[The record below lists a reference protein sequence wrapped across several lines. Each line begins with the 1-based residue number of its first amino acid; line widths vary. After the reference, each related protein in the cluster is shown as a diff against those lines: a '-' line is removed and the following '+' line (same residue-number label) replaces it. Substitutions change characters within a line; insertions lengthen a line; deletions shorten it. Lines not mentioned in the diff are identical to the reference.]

1 MRIIIPDPW
10 NRKPFPGMKNLQF
23 RYNVLAA
30 HAAILSPRD
39 NMNETLQVIL
49 RRRSLRAYADQPLQ
63 LLHRNAILQAALRA
77 PTAGNM
83 MLYSI
88 LEVTDQALKDQLA
101 VTCDNQPF
109 LAKAPLVLLFLA
121 DYQRWMDYY
130 EQTGAPQC
138 AAGLGREPRT
148 PQAGD
153 LVLACCDAL
162 IAAQTAVIAAESLG
176 VGSCYIGDILENA
189 ETVRQMFHLPR
200 CTFPVTLLCFGYPRS
215 APGAPVSRF
224 DQRFIVHENTYH
236 RLEPA
241 ELAEMMQPLEERFAA
256 NPPQSGAQ
264 NAGQANYLRK
274 FTADFSVEMSRSV
287 RAWIRY
293 WEEGA

>member
-1 MRIIIPDPW
+1 
-10 NRKPFPGMKNLQF
+10 
-23 RYNVLAA
+23 
-30 HAAILSPRD
+30 
-39 NMNETLQVIL
+39 MNPTLQSLFDRKSVRNYTDQPISPADKALIL
-49 RRRSLRAYADQPLQ
+49 R
-63 LLHRNAILQAALRA
+63 AAFEA
-77 PTAGNM
+77 PTAGNQ
-83 MLYSI
+83 MLYTI
-88 LEVTDQALKDQLA
+88 IDVTDPGLKDRLA

-109 LAKAPLVLLFLA
+109 IAKAPLVLIFLA
-121 DYQRWMDYY
+121 DQQRWYDTYL
-130 EQTGAPQC
+130 
-138 AAGLGREPRT
+138 AAGQTPRT
-148 PQAGD
+148 PQQGD
-153 LVLACCDAL
+153 ILLAFMDAC
-162 IAAQTAVIAAESLG
+162 IAAQNAVVAAQSLG
-176 VGSCYIGDILENA
+176 IGSCYIGDILENA

-200 CTFPVTLLCFGYPRS
+200 YTFPVTLLCFGYPRS

-274 FTADFSVEMSRSV
+274 FTADFSVEMNRSV
-287 RAWIRY
+287 HAWIRY

>member
-1 MRIIIPDPW
+1 
-10 NRKPFPGMKNLQF
+10 
-23 RYNVLAA
+23 
-30 HAAILSPRD
+30 
-39 NMNETLQVIL
+39 
-49 RRRSLRAYADQPLQ
+49 
-63 LLHRNAILQAALRA
+63 
-77 PTAGNM
+77 
-83 MLYSI
+83 
-88 LEVTDQALKDQLA
+88 
-101 VTCDNQPF
+101 
-109 LAKAPLVLLFLA
+109 
-121 DYQRWMDYY
+121 
-130 EQTGAPQC
+130 
-138 AAGLGREPRT
+138 
-148 PQAGD
+148 
-153 LVLACCDAL
+153 
-162 IAAQTAVIAAESLG
+162 VIAAESLG

-200 CTFPVTLLCFGYPRS
+200 YTFPVTLLCFGYPRS